1 MSSTLLR
8 NQPCHC
14 GSGRRFKHCCGDE
27 RRRSAF
33 ATHRAVGTTP
43 ALAKDRGCRA
53 RVLVVDT
60 KVPTPDMDSGSVR
73 AVAILRILRQL
84 GCKVSFAAL
93 NMEYA
98 APYGAYL
105 QQDGIEVL
113 HRPNAWT
120 IAEIL
125 ADRGSEF
132 DMVIASH
139 YPIAQAILADV
150 RRYAPGAL
158 LVFDT
163 VDLHYVRR
171 QRGALLTG
179 NPDAMRKAVISRQ
192 QELAVA
198 RAADVTVVVSDY
210 ERKILEQEL
219 PGCPIKVVSNIHSV
233 HASTV
238 DFASRRDMF
247 FVGGYQHPPNVDA
260 LQWFARD
267 IWSKVRRQLPGV
279 KIFLIGSKM
288 PPAVASLAGDGVEAL
303 GHLPDLTPY
312 LERCRISIA
321 PLRYGA
327 GVKGKINLAQ
337 SWGVPVVATTA
348 AVEGMYLEN
357 MRDVLI
363 ADAPDEFANAIVRL
377 YTDPTL
383 WTAVAEAGRAN
394 VARHFSPE
402 AATGAIDELVT
413 AALAGRQMRER
424 PTTAADA

>member
-1 MSSTLLR
+1 MGANPR
-8 NQPCHC
+8 P
-14 GSGRRFKHCCGDE
+14 
-27 RRRSAF
+27 
-33 ATHRAVGTTP
+33 
-43 ALAKDRGCRA
+43 AKDGAWRA
-53 RVLVVDT
+53 RVLVVDA
-60 KVPTPDMDSGSVR
+60 KVPAPDMDSGSMR
-73 AVAILRILRQL
+73 AAAILRILGQL
-84 GCKVSFAAL
+84 GCRVSFAAL

-98 APYGAYL
+98 APYGAHL
-105 QQDGIEVL
+105 QQDGIEVV
-113 HRPNAWT
+113 HRPDTWT
-120 IAEIL
+120 IADLL

-139 YPIAQAILADV
+139 YPIAQAVLADV
-150 RRYAPGAL
+150 RRHAPGAL
-158 LVFDT
+158 FVFDT

-171 QRGALLTG
+171 HRGALLTG
-179 NPDAMRKAVISRQ
+179 NPHAMRKAVISRE

-247 FVGGYQHPPNVDA
+247 FVGGYLHPPNVDA
-260 LQWFARD
+260 VHWFARD
-267 IWSKVRRQLPGV
+267 IWSKVHRELPGV
-279 KIFLIGSKM
+279 KVFLIGSRM
-288 PPAVASLAGDGVEAL
+288 PPAVAALAGDGIEAP
-303 GHLPDLTPY
+303 GHLPDLSPY

-337 SWGVPVVATTA
+337 SWGVPVVATTV

-363 ADAPDEFANAIVRL
+363 ADTPDEFASAIVRL
-377 YTDPTL
+377 YTDQAL

-394 VARHFSPE
+394 VARHFSPA

-413 AALAGRQMRER
+413 AALAGRRMRER
-424 PTTAADA
+424 PTTAA